1 MKFFSLFSKVT
12 EFFIRQFKTGLSH
25 FYTVWQLFINQ
36 RGICY
41 DNLLLLQLNIKKK
54 TEKEKWTSPLLSIM
68 PEISTQ

>member
-12 EFFIRQFKTGLSH
+12 EFSIRQFETGLSH

-54 TEKEKWTSPLLSIM
+54 TEKENGRRHY
-68 PEISTQ
+68 